1 MLSAT
6 AKMRRAAAALL
17 IGLGLA
23 GCAAAAAP
31 ADDAKQTVRIGILAY
46 APPWIDGS
54 FVDESV
60 RFLNW
65 KLPQYRFVAK
75 VYQED
80 ELAEAIRRGDAD
92 IAAAPASFV
101 RINDTLGLEVL
112 CALSSSASPSPD
124 ISSAGAVI
132 VRRGSAHPRTLADLS
147 RTSVSFAGT
156 KSTPGLLDV
165 YAALAEQGIKPAKA
179 FGTPAAH
186 GALRMR
192 RVVEDV
198 LTGRAKA
205 GVVRAC
211 FLEDLRAT
219 GGRDYFEE
227 LEVLSPV
234 TGDGLPCAHSTP
246 AHPGWVV
253 SAAPGRPGGLITDVT
268 ATLLAKPVNAWG
280 QKWMIATNF
289 RAVDSMLQTLGMGRW
304 AAMDREIKQSIW
316 KKAQPFALAA
326 AVLLALL
333 ILHTVRLRR
342 AVAERTRELE
352 STHKSEQEAQ
362 RRAQHTAEHLDRLQ
376 RAGVVGQMSSIIAH
390 EMNQPLGTIEN
401 LCRGLERSL
410 EDEDPPSNEEIAEAV
425 QAIGRE
431 TERAAGI
438 VNRVRRLSRSSEGGK
453 QRLEVAKAVRSAID
467 QLKSS
472 RRTKAQIIDHLEASA
487 YVEMNPLDLELILLN
502 TLQNAADAAAGS
514 ANPTVEIFV
523 TASGGSVAIDVR
535 DNGPALSDEAFA
547 ALSQPTLSSSKHAG
561 LGLGLM
567 IVKSL
572 IESAVGRLEF
582 ERVKPH
588 GLLARIVL
596 PAAPAEKTGET
607 K

>member
-1 MLSAT
+1 
-6 AKMRRAAAALL
+6 
-17 IGLGLA
+17 
-23 GCAAAAAP
+23 
-31 ADDAKQTVRIGILAY
+31 
-46 APPWIDGS
+46 
-54 FVDESV
+54 
-60 RFLNW
+60 
-65 KLPQYRFVAK
+65 
-75 VYQED
+75 
-80 ELAEAIRRGDAD
+80 
-92 IAAAPASFV
+92 
-101 RINDTLGLEVL
+101 
-112 CALSSSASPSPD
+112 
-124 ISSAGAVI
+124 
-132 VRRGSAHPRTLADLS
+132 
-147 RTSVSFAGT
+147 
-156 KSTPGLLDV
+156 
-165 YAALAEQGIKPAKA
+165 
-179 FGTPAAH
+179 
-186 GALRMR
+186 
-192 RVVEDV
+192 
-198 LTGRAKA
+198 
-205 GVVRAC
+205 
-211 FLEDLRAT
+211 
-219 GGRDYFEE
+219 
-227 LEVLSPV
+227 
-234 TGDGLPCAHSTP
+234 
-246 AHPGWVV
+246 
-253 SAAPGRPGGLITDVT
+253 
-268 ATLLAKPVNAWG
+268 
-280 QKWMIATNF
+280 
-289 RAVDSMLQTLGMGRW
+289 
-304 AAMDREIKQSIW
+304 
-316 KKAQPFALAA
+316 
-326 AVLLALL
+326 
-333 ILHTVRLRR
+333 
-342 AVAERTRELE
+342 VAERTRELE

-362 RRAQHTAEHLDRLQ
+362 RRAQRTAEHLDRLQ

-410 EDEDPPSNEEIAEAV
+410 EDENPPSNEEIAEAV

-453 QRLEVAKAVRSAID
+453 QRLEVAQAVRSAID

-547 ALSQPTLSSSKHAG
+547 ALSQPTLTSSKHAG

-596 PAAPAEKTGET
+596 PAAPAAKTGET

>member
-6 AKMRRAAAALL
+6 AKLRRAAAALL

-23 GCAAAAAP
+23 GCAAAAPP
-31 ADDAKQTVRIGILAY
+31 AEGARQTVRIGILAY

-75 VYQED
+75 VYQEQ

-92 IAAAPASFV
+92 IAAAPSSFV

-112 CALSSSASPSPD
+112 CALASSAVPSPD

-132 VRRGSAHPRTLADLS
+132 VRRGSAHPRTLPELS
-147 RTSVSFAGT
+147 RASVSYAGT
-156 KSTPGLLDV
+156 ESTPGLLDV
-165 YAALAEQGIKPAKA
+165 YAALAEGGVRPSKA
-179 FGTPAAH
+179 FGSSVAH

-198 LTGRAKA
+198 LSGRAEA

-219 GGRDYFEE
+219 GGRDYFEA

-253 SAAPGRPGGLITDVT
+253 SAAPGRPGGLITDIT

-280 QKWMIATNF
+280 QKWMIATDF
-289 RAVDSMLQTLGMGRW
+289 RSVDRMLQTLGMGRW
-304 AAMDREIKQSIW
+304 AAMDREIKQSVW
-316 KKAQPFALAA
+316 KKAQPIAA
-326 AVLLALL
+326 AATALLVLLL
-333 ILHTVRLRR
+333 LHTVRLRR

-352 STHKSEQEAQ
+352 STHRSEQEAQ
-362 RRAQHTAEHLDRLQ
+362 QRAQRTAEHLDRLQ

-390 EMNQPLGTIEN
+390 EMNQPLGTIGN

-410 EDEDPPSNEEIAEAV
+410 ENEIPPSGEEISQAV

-438 VNRVRRLSRSSEGGK
+438 VQRVRRLSRSSEGGR
-453 QRLEVAKAVRSAID
+453 QCLDVAQAVRSAIEE
-467 QLKSS
+467 LKSS
-472 RRTKAQIIDHLEASA
+472 RRTKAQIIEHLESSA
-487 YVEMNPLDLELILLN
+487 CVEMNPLDLELILLN
-502 TLQNAADAAAGS
+502 TLQNAADAAAAS

-523 TASGGSVAIDVR
+523 TAADGSVTVDVR

-547 ALSQPTLSSSKHAG
+547 ALSQTTLASSKHAG

-596 PAAPAEKTGET
+596 PAAGCRTSGET
-607 K
+607 P